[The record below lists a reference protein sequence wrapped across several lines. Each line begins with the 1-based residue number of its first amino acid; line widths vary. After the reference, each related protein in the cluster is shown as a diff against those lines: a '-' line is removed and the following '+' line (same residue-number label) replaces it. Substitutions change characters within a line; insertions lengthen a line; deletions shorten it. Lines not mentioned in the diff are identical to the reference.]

1 MPFKEITAMSL
12 RLEFVLLASAENA
25 NIRLLCRRFSISP
38 TTGYKWLR
46 RYRQA
51 GSDSLQDASRRPLR
65 SPRRT
70 SSDLEQAICLLRQQH
85 PAWGGRKLRARLLAL
100 GHKQVPSP
108 STITAILRRN
118 QLIDPGVSESHKPFI
133 RFQHPKP
140 NDLWQIDFKGD
151 FPLRTDRCY
160 PLTVIDDHS
169 RFVLGLIACRNQ
181 QASTTQSALEEIFR
195 RYGLPYRMTMDNG
208 APWGQVR
215 GQDSRWT
222 KLTVWLLRLG
232 MRVSHSRPHHPQT
245 QGKDERF
252 HRTLNLELL
261 RGRAWRTISECQSEF
276 DRWLEVYNCQRPH
289 EASQMGVPAQH
300 YQPSARAFPKELLA
314 IEYGEG
320 YIVRKVDKRGE
331 ISYKCGDYFIG
342 TAFKGLRVGLRATSK
357 EGEMEVYFLHQRI
370 GRIDLSTGA
379 VDHQ

>member
-1 MPFKEITAMSL
+1 MPFKEFTTMSQ
-12 RLEFVLLASAENA
+12 RLEFVLLASAEDA

-65 SPRRT
+65 SPHRT
-70 SSDLEQAICLLRQQH
+70 GSDIEHAICLLRQQH

-100 GHKQVPSP
+100 GHKLVPSS

-118 QLIDPGVSESHKPFI
+118 QLIDPNLSESHKPFI

-140 NDLWQIDFKGD
+140 NDLWQMDFKGD
-151 FPLRTDRCY
+151 FPLRTGRCY
-160 PLTVIDDHS
+160 PLTVIDDPS
-169 RFVLGLIACRNQ
+169 RFVLGLIACQNQ
-181 QASTTQSALEEIFR
+181 QASTTQSALEAIFR

-208 APWGQVR
+208 APWGEVR
-215 GQDSRWT
+215 GQGSRWT

-232 MRVSHSRPHHPQT
+232 IRVSHSRPHHPQT

-261 RGRAWRTISECQSEF
+261 RGRAWRTISECQKEF

-289 EASQMGVPAQH
+289 EALQMGVPAQH
-300 YQPSARAFPKELLA
+300 YQLSARAFPKELLA
-314 IEYGEG
+314 IEYGED

-331 ISYKCGDYFIG
+331 ISYKNGDYFIG
-342 TAFKGLRVGLRATSK
+342 MAFKGLRVGLRATSK
-357 EGEMEVYFLHQRI
+357 EGEMEV
-370 GRIDLSTGA
+370 
-379 VDHQ
+379 

>member
-1 MPFKEITAMSL
+1 MPFKEFTTMSQ
-12 RLEFVLLASAENA
+12 RLEFVLLASADNA
-25 NIRLLCRRFSISP
+25 NIRLLCRRFCISP

-46 RYRQA
+46 RYQDA
-51 GSDSLQDASRRPLR
+51 GSDSLHDLSRRPLR

-70 SSDLEQAICLLRQQH
+70 SPDLEQTVCFLRQQH

-100 GHKQVPSP
+100 GHKHVPSP
-108 STITAILRRN
+108 STITAILQRN
-118 QLIDPGVSESHKPFI
+118 QLIDPIASEHHKPFI

-140 NDLWQIDFKGD
+140 NDLWQMDFKGD
-151 FPLRTDRCY
+151 FPLPTGRCY

-169 RFVLGLIACRNQ
+169 RFVLGLIACDNLR
-181 QASTTQSALEEIFR
+181 ASTTQSALEGIFR

-215 GQDSRWT
+215 GQGCRWT
-222 KLTVWLLRLG
+222 QLTVWLLRLG
-232 MRVSHSRPHHPQT
+232 IRVSHSRPHHPQT

-261 RGRAWRTISECQSEF
+261 RGRAWRTLTECQMEF

-289 EASQMGVPAQH
+289 EALQMEVPAQH
-300 YQPSARAFPKELLA
+300 YQPSTRAYPQELLA
-314 IEYGEG
+314 IEYGAD

-342 TAFKGLRVGLRATSK
+342 TAFKGLKVGMRATSK
-357 EGEMEVYFLHQRI
+357 QGEMEV
-370 GRIDLSTGA
+370 
-379 VDHQ
+379 

>member
-1 MPFKEITAMSL
+1 MPFKEFTTMSQ
-12 RLEFVLLASAENA
+12 RLEFVLLASAEDA

-46 RYRQA
+46 RFREA

-65 SPRRT
+65 SPSRT
-70 SSDLEQAICLLRQQH
+70 SPDLEQAVCLLRQQH

-100 GHKQVPSP
+100 GHKLVPSP

-118 QLIDPGVSESHKPFI
+118 QMIEPIASQQHKPFI
-133 RFQHPKP
+133 RFQHPQP
-140 NDLWQIDFKGD
+140 NDLWQMDFKGD
-151 FPLRTDRCY
+151 FPLRTGRCY

-169 RFVLGLIACRNQ
+169 RFVLGLIACQNQ
-181 QASTTQSALEEIFR
+181 QASTTQSALEGIFR

-208 APWGQVR
+208 APWGEVR

-232 MRVSHSRPHHPQT
+232 IRVSHSRPHHPQT

-261 RGRAWRTISECQSEF
+261 RGRAWRTISECQPEF

-289 EASQMGVPAQH
+289 EALQMEVPAQH
-300 YQPSARAFPKELLA
+300 YQPSTRAFPKQLPA
-314 IEYGEG
+314 IEYGAD
-320 YIVRKVDKRGE
+320 YIVRKVDKRGQ

-342 TAFKGLRVGLRATSK
+342 TGFKGLRVGMRATSK
-357 EGEMEVYFLHQRI
+357 DGEMEVYFLHQRI
-370 GRIDLSTGA
+370 GRIDLKTGA
-379 VDHQ
+379 VDHK

>member
-1 MPFKEITAMSL
+1 MPFKEFTTMSL

-46 RYRQA
+46 RYRTS
-51 GSDSLQDASRRPLR
+51 GSDGLQDLSRRPEHSPGRTR
-65 SPRRT
+65 SN
-70 SSDLEQAICLLRQQH
+70 LERAVCLLRQQH

-100 GHKQVPSP
+100 GHKHVPSP

-118 QLIDPGVSESHKPFI
+118 QLIDPIASERHKPFI

-140 NDLWQIDFKGD
+140 NDLWQMDFKGD
-151 FPLRTDRCY
+151 FPLRQGRCY

-169 RFVLGLIACRNQ
+169 RFVLGLIACDNLR
-181 QASTTQSALEEIFR
+181 ASTTQSALERIFR

-208 APWGQVR
+208 APWAVVR
-215 GQDSRWT
+215 GQHCRWT
-222 KLTVWLLRLG
+222 QLTVWLLRLG
-232 MRVSHSRPHHPQT
+232 IRVSHSRPHHPQT

-261 RGRAWRTISECQSEF
+261 RGRAWRTISECQTEF

-289 EASQMGVPAQH
+289 EALEMGVPASC
-300 YQPSARAFPKELLA
+300 YQPSTRAFPQELPA
-314 IEYGEG
+314 IEYAAD
-320 YIVRKVDKRGE
+320 YLVRKVEKRGQ
-331 ISYKCGDYFIG
+331 ISYKCRDYFIG
-342 TAFKGLRVGLRATSK
+342 TAFEGLRVGLRTTGK
-357 EGEMEVYFLHQRI
+357 EKEYEVYFLHQKI
-370 GRIDLSTGA
+370 GRLDLRKGSM
-379 VDHQ
+379 DH